1 MLLSPEK
8 LLPSCSRCGTWP
20 MPAAFIERG
29 RAWGR
34 IRFRCSGCGMEEL
47 HEVGASAP
55 TLVPQ
60 SNASQGVT
68 VTEDSK

>member
-1 MLLSPEK
+1 
-8 LLPSCSRCGTWP
+8 

-34 IRFRCSGCGMEEL
+34 IRFRCQGCGMEEL

-55 TLVPQ
+55 TLVPD
-60 SNASQGVT
+60 SSAGRSAT
-68 VTEDSK
+68 MAEDSK